1 MYDNKKYNYFSLNY
15 ANGDG
20 HNCYGVKLLYLQLVS

>member
-1 MYDNKKYNYFSLNY
+1 MIIISIIIFCLNY